1 MSSTL
6 YNYLLQETSLETTRF
21 GRPKFGGT
29 QTKLITLSVAAGVG
43 LAAAAGAIV
52 AAFVHDNSPL
62 LAFTV
67 YALCLLPV
75 ATTASWLFMVDRSTI
90 RGATPDPENSIESHW
105 YSQAS
110 ENTLH
115 VMLFGIGGLGVV
127 SSFWDFH
134 VSGSLLTII
143 LGVFVTG
150 TFGISYFAHKR
161 AAS

>member
-1 MSSTL
+1 M
-6 YNYLLQETSLETTRF
+6 NTTRF

-29 QTKLITLSVAAGVG
+29 QTKLITLSVAAGAAI
-43 LAAAAGAIV
+43 AAAAGAIM
-52 AAFVHDNSPL
+52 AAFIHDDSPW
-62 LAFTV
+62 LAFAV
-67 YALCLLPV
+67 YSLCLLPV
-75 ATTASWLFMVDRSTI
+75 ATAASWGFMVDRSTI

-115 VMLFGIGGLGVV
+115 TMLFGIGGLGVV
-127 SSFWDFH
+127 SSFWEFQ
-134 VSGSLLTII
+134 VSGTMLTII

>member
-1 MSSTL
+1 M
-6 YNYLLQETSLETTRF
+6 QTTRF

-29 QTKLITLSVAAGVG
+29 QTKLLTLSVAAGAG

-52 AAFVHDNSPL
+52 AAFVHDDSPL
-62 LAFTV
+62 LAFAV
-67 YALCLLPV
+67 YALCLFPV
-75 ATTASWLFMVDRSTI
+75 ATAASWLFMVDRDTI

-115 VMLFGIGGLGVV
+115 AMLFGIGGLGIV
-127 SSFWDFH
+127 SSFWEFQ
-134 VSGSLLTII
+134 VSGTLLTII
-143 LGVFVTG
+143 LGVFINV

>member
-1 MSSTL
+1 M
-6 YNYLLQETSLETTRF
+6 QTTRF
-21 GRPKFGGT
+21 GRPKFGGS
-29 QTKLITLSVAAGVG
+29 QAKLITLSVAAGAA

-52 AAFVHDNSPL
+52 AAFVHEDSPW
-62 LAFTV
+62 LAFAV
-67 YALCLLPV
+67 YSLCLLPV
-75 ATTASWLFMVDRSTI
+75 AISASWLFMVDRSTI

-115 VMLFGIGGLGVV
+115 AMLFGIGGLGIV
-127 SSFWDFH
+127 SSFWEFQ
-134 VSGSLLTII
+134 VSGTLLTII

>member
-1 MSSTL
+1 MDA
-6 YNYLLQETSLETTRF
+6 TRF

-29 QTKLITLSVAAGVG
+29 QTKLITLSIAAGVG
-43 LAAAAGAIV
+43 LAAAVGAIV
-52 AAFVHDNSPL
+52 ATFVHDDSPW
-62 LAFTV
+62 LAFAV
-67 YALCLLPV
+67 YSLCMLPV
-75 ATTASWLFMVDRSTI
+75 ATAASWAFMVDRSTI

-110 ENTLH
+110 ENTLRA
-115 VMLFGIGGLGVV
+115 MLFGIGGLGIV
-127 SSFWDFH
+127 SSFWDFEI
-134 VSGSLLTII
+134 SGTLLTII

>member
-1 MSSTL
+1 M
-6 YNYLLQETSLETTRF
+6 QTTRF

-29 QTKLITLSVAAGVG
+29 QTKLLTLSVAAGG
-43 LAAAAGAIV
+43 GIAAAAGAIM
-52 AAFVHDNSPL
+52 AAFVHDDSPL
-62 LAFTV
+62 LAFAV
-67 YALCLLPV
+67 YAICLFPV
-75 ATTASWLFMVDRSTI
+75 ATAASWGFMLDRDTI

-115 VMLFGIGGLGVV
+115 AMLFGIGGLGIV
-127 SSFWDFH
+127 SSFWEFQ
-134 VSGSLLTII
+134 VSGTLLTII

>member
-1 MSSTL
+1 M
-6 YNYLLQETSLETTRF
+6 ETTRF

-29 QTKLITLSVAAGVG
+29 QAKLITLSVAAGVG
-43 LAAAAGAIV
+43 LAAAAGSIM
-52 AAFVHDNSPL
+52 AAFVHDDSPL
-62 LAFTV
+62 LAFAV
-67 YALCLLPV
+67 YALCLFPV
-75 ATTASWLFMVDRSTI
+75 ATAASWGFMVDRSTI

-115 VMLFGIGGLGVV
+115 AMLFGIGGLGIV
-127 SSFWDFH
+127 SSFWEFQ
-134 VSGSLLTII
+134 VSGTLLTII
-143 LGVFVTG
+143 LGIFVTG

>member
-1 MSSTL
+1 M
-6 YNYLLQETSLETTRF
+6 QTTRF
-21 GRPKFGGT
+21 GRPKFGGS
-29 QTKLITLSVAAGVG
+29 QTKLITLSLAAGAVI
-43 LAAAAGAIV
+43 AAAAGAIM
-52 AAFVHDNSPL
+52 AAFIHEDSPW
-62 LAFTV
+62 LAFAV
-67 YALCLLPV
+67 YSLCLLPV
-75 ATTASWLFMVDRSTI
+75 AISASWLFMVDRSTI

-115 VMLFGIGGLGVV
+115 AMLFGIGGLGVV
-127 SSFWDFH
+127 SSFWEFQ
-134 VSGSLLTII
+134 VSGTMLTII

>member
-1 MSSTL
+1 M
-6 YNYLLQETSLETTRF
+6 ETTRF

-29 QTKLITLSVAAGVG
+29 QTKLITLSVAAGVA

>member
-1 MSSTL
+1 
-6 YNYLLQETSLETTRF
+6 LETTRF

-29 QTKLITLSVAAGVG
+29 QTKLLTLSVAAGVG
-43 LAAAAGAIV
+43 LAAAAGSIM
-52 AAFVHDNSPL
+52 AAFVHDDSPL
-62 LAFTV
+62 LAFAV
-67 YALCLLPV
+67 YALCLFPV
-75 ATTASWLFMVDRSTI
+75 ATAASWGFMVDRDTI

-115 VMLFGIGGLGVV
+115 AMLFGIGGLGIV
-127 SSFWDFH
+127 SSFWEFQ
-134 VSGSLLTII
+134 VSGTLLTII
-143 LGVFVTG
+143 LGIFVTG

>member
-1 MSSTL
+1 M
-6 YNYLLQETSLETTRF
+6 QTTRF

-29 QTKLITLSVAAGVG
+29 QTKLITLSVAAGAG

-52 AAFVHDNSPL
+52 AAFVHDDSPL
-62 LAFTV
+62 LAFAV
-67 YALCLLPV
+67 YALCLFPV
-75 ATTASWLFMVDRSTI
+75 ATAASWLFMVDRDTI

-115 VMLFGIGGLGVV
+115 AMLYGIGCLGVV
-127 SSFWDFH
+127 STFWEFQ
-134 VSGSLLTII
+134 VSGTLLTII
-143 LGVFVTG
+143 LGVFINV

>member
-1 MSSTL
+1 M
-6 YNYLLQETSLETTRF
+6 ETTRF

-127 SSFWDFH
+127 SSFWDFQ

>member
-1 MSSTL
+1 M
-6 YNYLLQETSLETTRF
+6 ETTRF

-29 QTKLITLSVAAGVG
+29 QTKLITLSVAAGAAI
-43 LAAAAGAIV
+43 AAAAGALV
-52 AAFVHDNSPL
+52 ATFVHDDSPL

-75 ATTASWLFMVDRSTI
+75 ATTASWLFMVDQSTI

>member
-1 MSSTL
+1 M
-6 YNYLLQETSLETTRF
+6 ETTRF

-29 QTKLITLSVAAGVG
+29 QTKLITLSVASGVG
-43 LAAAAGAIV
+43 LAAAAGAIM
-52 AAFVHDNSPL
+52 AAFVHDDSPL

-75 ATTASWLFMVDRSTI
+75 ATAASWLFMVDRDTI

-115 VMLFGIGGLGVV
+115 AFLIAIGALGIV
-127 SSFWDFH
+127 SSFWEFQ
-134 VSGSLLTII
+134 VSGTLLTII

>member
-1 MSSTL
+1 M
-6 YNYLLQETSLETTRF
+6 QTTRF

-29 QTKLITLSVAAGVG
+29 QTKLITLSVAAGTG
-43 LAAAAGAIV
+43 LAAAVGALV
-52 AAFVHDNSPL
+52 AAFVHEDSPW
-62 LAFTV
+62 LAFAV
-67 YALCLLPV
+67 YSLCLLPV
-75 ATTASWLFMVDRSTI
+75 ATSASWLFMVDRSTI
-90 RGATPDPENSIESHW
+90 RGATPDPENSIESYW

-115 VMLFGIGGLGVV
+115 AMLFGIGGLGIV
-127 SSFWDFH
+127 SSFWEFQ
-134 VSGSLLTII
+134 VSGTLLTII

>member
-1 MSSTL
+1 M
-6 YNYLLQETSLETTRF
+6 QTTRF
-21 GRPKFGGT
+21 GRPKFGGS
-29 QTKLITLSVAAGVG
+29 QTKLITLSLAAGAVI
-43 LAAAAGAIV
+43 AAAAGAIM
-52 AAFVHDNSPL
+52 AAFIHEDSPW
-62 LAFTV
+62 LAFAV
-67 YALCLLPV
+67 YSLCLLPV
-75 ATTASWLFMVDRSTI
+75 AISASWLFMVDRSTI

-115 VMLFGIGGLGVV
+115 AMLYGIGGLGVV
-127 SSFWDFH
+127 SSFWEFQ
-134 VSGSLLTII
+134 VSGTMLTII

>member
-1 MSSTL
+1 M
-6 YNYLLQETSLETTRF
+6 ETTRF

-29 QTKLITLSVAAGVG
+29 QTKLLTLSVAVGVS
-43 LAAAAGAIV
+43 LAAVAGAIM
-52 AAFVHDNSPL
+52 AAFIHDDSPL
-62 LAFTV
+62 LAFAV

-75 ATTASWLFMVDRSTI
+75 ATTASWLVMVDRDTI

-115 VMLFGIGGLGVV
+115 AMLLGIGGLGVV
-127 SSFWDFH
+127 STFWDFH
-134 VSGSLLTII
+134 VSGSMLTLI

>member
-1 MSSTL
+1 MDA
-6 YNYLLQETSLETTRF
+6 TRF
-21 GRPKFGGT
+21 GSPKFGGT
-29 QTKLITLSVAAGVG
+29 QTKLITLSIAAGVG
-43 LAAAAGAIV
+43 LAAAVGAIV
-52 AAFVHDNSPL
+52 ATFVHDDSPW
-62 LAFTV
+62 LAFAV
-67 YALCLLPV
+67 YSLCMLPV
-75 ATTASWLFMVDRSTI
+75 ATAASWAFMVDRSTI

-115 VMLFGIGGLGVV
+115 AMLFGIGGLGIV
-127 SSFWDFH
+127 SSFWDFEI
-134 VSGSLLTII
+134 SGTLLTII

>member
-1 MSSTL
+1 M
-6 YNYLLQETSLETTRF
+6 QTTRF
-21 GRPKFGGT
+21 GRPKFGGS
-29 QTKLITLSVAAGVG
+29 QAKLITLSVAAGAA

-52 AAFVHDNSPL
+52 AAFIHDDSPW
-62 LAFTV
+62 LAFAV
-67 YALCLLPV
+67 YSLCLLPV
-75 ATTASWLFMVDRSTI
+75 AISASWLFMVDRSTI

-115 VMLFGIGGLGVV
+115 AMLFGIGGLGIV
-127 SSFWDFH
+127 SSFWEFQ
-134 VSGSLLTII
+134 VSGTLLTII